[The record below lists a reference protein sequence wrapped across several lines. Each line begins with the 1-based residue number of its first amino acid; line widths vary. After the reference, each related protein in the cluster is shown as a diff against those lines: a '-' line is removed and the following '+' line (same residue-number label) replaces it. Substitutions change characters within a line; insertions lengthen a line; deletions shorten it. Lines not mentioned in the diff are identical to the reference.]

1 MRVNVDFRAFVIAS
15 LWYSLFWTMFE
26 VFTSTRISFAILLY
40 RESTWIQNILYEYKG
55 KLWIIIKQKL
65 YASFR
70 TIQQNILT

>member
-1 MRVNVDFRAFVIAS
+1 MRVNVDFRAFVIAF

-55 KLWIIIKQKL
+55 KL
-65 YASFR
+65 
-70 TIQQNILT
+70 